1 MKKTSTFLSIIAFCS
16 IILSCSST
24 SGNDNSVV
32 PVNNE
37 IYTDS
42 TYTHESVI
50 ETLGVP
56 SSCDSLTTDSYGDVK
71 TYHYGNDYFTFALED
86 GIIVDCLITSTAFKL
101 NGIAGVGD
109 NISALSSTTAVKG
122 NGDYYVI
129 ESDTHLITFY
139 YENNIINR
147 ITVSAKL

>member
-24 SGNDNSVV
+24 SGNGNSGL

-56 SSCDSLTTDSYGDVK
+56 SSCDSLMTDSYGDVK
-71 TYHYGNDYFTFALED
+71 TYRYGSDYFTFALED
-86 GIIVDCLITSTAFKL
+86 GTMMDCLITSTAFKL

-122 NGDYYVI
+122 NGDYYAI
-129 ESDTHLITFY
+129 ESDTHIITIY
-139 YENNIINR
+139 YENDIITKL
-147 ITVSAKL
+147 TVSAKL

>member
-16 IILSCSST
+16 IILSCSSS
-24 SGNDNSVV
+24 SGNGNSVV

-56 SSCDSLTTDSYGDVK
+56 SSCDSLMTDSYGDVK
-71 TYHYGNDYFTFALED
+71 TYHYGDDSFTFALED
-86 GIIVDCLITSTAFKL
+86 GAMVDCLITSPTFKI
-101 NGIAGVGD
+101 NGIAAVGD
-109 NISALSSTTAVKG
+109 NISTLSSTTAVKG

-129 ESDTHLITFY
+129 ESDTHIITIY
-139 YENNIINR
+139 YENDIITKL
-147 ITVSAKL
+147 TVSAKL